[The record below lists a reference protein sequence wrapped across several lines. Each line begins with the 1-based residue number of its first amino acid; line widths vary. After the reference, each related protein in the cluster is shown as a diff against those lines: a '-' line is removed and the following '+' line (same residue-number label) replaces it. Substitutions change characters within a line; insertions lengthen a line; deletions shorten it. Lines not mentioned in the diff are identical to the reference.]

1 MTNITA
7 HPIRLDAVLVI
18 MSVSIFRIAVILYI
32 DSHSQRLKAILPN
45 SSYTGARIKP
55 FVYIDVTYLIYNEKN
70 IFSKGSSAKE
80 TQSGITIKL

>member
-1 MTNITA
+1 
-7 HPIRLDAVLVI
+7 

-32 DSHSQRLKAILPN
+32 DSQAQHLKTILPN

-70 IFSKGSSAKE
+70 TYFQRDLQLKKHNP
-80 TQSGITIKL
+80 